1 MSLPIIIIGAG
12 GHAKV
17 VIEALRQARKNV
29 VGVVDTDG
37 AKHGKDVLGV
47 KLLGDESMVLGL
59 DPGDIQLAN
68 GLGPIEQR
76 RAIFERFGDKEFRFV
91 TVRHPSAVIAD
102 SAIVGEGAQIMA
114 GAVVQPDAALGDNVL
129 VNTGASVDHDCDIGH
144 HAHVA
149 PGATLAGG
157 VRVGDGSLIGAGA
170 TILEKVR
177 IGAACIVGAGA
188 AVVGDVADGTTVVGV
203 PARPRP
209 S

>member
-1 MSLPIIIIGAG
+1 MSLPIIVIGGG

-17 VIEALRQARKNV
+17 VIEALRQAGHNV
-29 VGVVDTDG
+29 VGVVDTDA

-47 KLLGDESMVLGL
+47 KMLGDESAVLGL
-59 DPGDIQLAN
+59 DPGGIELAN
-68 GLGPIEQR
+68 GLGPIEPR
-76 RAIFERFGDKEFRFV
+76 RAVFERFGDKAFRFV

-114 GAVVQPDAALGDNVL
+114 GAVVQPDVTLGANAL
-129 VNTGASVDHDCDIGH
+129 VNSRASVDHDCDIGK

-157 VRVGDGSLIGAGA
+157 VRVGNGSLIGAGA
-170 TILEKVR
+170 TVLENVR
-177 IGAACIVGAGA
+177 IGSACMVGAGA
-188 AVVGDVADGTTVVGV
+188 IVVGDVADGITVVGI

>member
-1 MSLPIIIIGAG
+1 MSLPIIIIGGG

-17 VIEALRQARKNV
+17 VIEALRQAGHKV
-29 VGVVDTDG
+29 VGAVDTDG

-47 KLLGDESMVLGL
+47 KMLVDENAVLSL
-59 DPGDIQLAN
+59 DSSGIELAN
-68 GLGPIEQR
+68 GLGPIEPR
-76 RAIFERFGDKEFRFV
+76 RAIFKRFRVKAFRFA

-114 GAVVQPDAALGDNVL
+114 GAVVQPDVSLGENSL
-129 VNTGASVDHDCDIGH
+129 VNSRASVDHDCDIGM

-170 TILEKVR
+170 TVLENVR
-177 IGAACIVGAGA
+177 IGAACMVGAGA
-188 AVVGDVADGTTVVGV
+188 AVVGDVADGITVVGV
-203 PARPRP
+203 PARPWP

>member
-1 MSLPIIIIGAG
+1 MSLPIIIIGGG

-17 VIEALRQARKNV
+17 VIEALHQAGHKV
-29 VGVVDTDG
+29 VGAVDTDG

-47 KLLGDESMVLGL
+47 KILVDENAVLSL
-59 DPGDIQLAN
+59 DSSGIELAN
-68 GLGPIEQR
+68 GLGPIEPR
-76 RAIFERFGDKEFRFV
+76 RAIFKRFRDKAFRFA

-114 GAVVQPDAALGDNVL
+114 GAVVQPDVTLGENSL
-129 VNTGASVDHDCDIGH
+129 VNSRASVDHDCDIGM

-170 TILEKVR
+170 TVLENVR
-177 IGAACIVGAGA
+177 IGAACMVGAGA
-188 AVVGDVADGTTVVGV
+188 AVVGDVADGITVVGV
-203 PARPRP
+203 PARPWP

>member
-17 VIEALRQARKNV
+17 VIEALRQAGNNV
-29 VGVVDTDG
+29 VGVFDTDD

-47 KLLGDESMVLGL
+47 KVLGDESAMFGF
-59 DPGDIQLAN
+59 DPDNSQLAN
-68 GLGPIEQR
+68 GLGPIELR
-76 RAIFERFGDKEFRFV
+76 RTIFERFRDKEFRFV

-102 SAIVGEGAQIMA
+102 SAIVREGAQIMA
-114 GAVVQPDAALGDNVL
+114 GAVVQPGVTLGENAL
-129 VNTGASVDHDCDIGH
+129 VNSRASVDHDCGIGKH
-144 HAHVA
+144 VHVA

-157 VRVGDGSLIGAGA
+157 VHVGDGSLVGAGA
-170 TILEKVR
+170 TVLENVR
-177 IGAACIVGAGA
+177 IGEACIVGAGA
-188 AVVGDVADGTTVVGV
+188 AVVSDVADGTTVVGI

>member
-17 VIEALRQARKNV
+17 VIEALRQAGNNV
-29 VGVVDTDG
+29 VGVVDTDA

-47 KLLGDESMVLGL
+47 KVLGDESAMFGL
-59 DPGDIQLAN
+59 DPDNSQLAN
-68 GLGPIEQR
+68 GLGPIELR
-76 RAIFERFGDKEFRFV
+76 RTIFERFRDKEFRFV

-114 GAVVQPDAALGDNVL
+114 GAVIQPDAALGDNVL
-129 VNTGASVDHDCDIGH
+129 VNTRACVDHDCDIGH

-157 VRVGDGSLIGAGA
+157 VCVGDGSLIGAGA
-170 TILEKVR
+170 TVLENVR
-177 IGAACIVGAGA
+177 IGAACVVGAGA
-188 AVVGDVADGTTVVGV
+188 VVVGDVADGTTVVGV